1 MKLIIFLI
9 FTLLM
14 QEGWVDSLTGFAVR
28 WNLNTNI
35 EEVIGTFHKLFNQNF
50 INVLKSK
57 RNFLFRRL

>member
-35 EEVIGTFHKLFNQNF
+35 EEAIGTFHKLFNQNF

>member
-28 WNLNTNI
+28 WNLNTNR
-35 EEVIGTFHKLFNQNF
+35 EEVIGTFQKLFNQNF

>member
-28 WNLNTNI
+28 WNLNTNR
-35 EEVIGTFHKLFNQNF
+35 EEA
-50 INVLKSK
+50 
-57 RNFLFRRL
+57 RNFSKAI